1 MRYAVRMKLAAVGA
15 VVLGGLVMACGA
27 AADDVGVASDLAAAS
42 TTRVLLAP
50 LTEAS
55 RASCREAAQTVYC
68 SEADARAAIAA
79 CSPGAASAVTV
90 DVRKGAC
97 RKGERVYP
105 TAASC
110 AQPVELNCAF
120 YAGCLER
127 SIPCGNDGYALAF
140 GEKYC
145 TAFRSAHLSPA
156 GQKWMG
162 GVMHCLQEEL
172 VPELPG
178 RFAQSRADAATCK
191 TTFDTA
197 FASHPRCYAAE
208 DNSIC
213 FLPVADLF
221 AITHTIGL
229 EEIFTRRTSSQVLST
244 AAMCVGQITSRLFG
258 FGRSTTQRS
267 HEAAP
272 GALEVDEAAR
282 LELQRD
288 FWTTQAAAEQN

>member
-1 MRYAVRMKLAAVGA
+1 MKLAAVGA

-27 AADDVGVASDLAAAS
+27 APDDAGVDADLAAAS

-145 TAFRSAHLSPA
+145 TAFRNARLSAA

-178 RFAQSRADAATCK
+178 RFTQSRADAATCK

-213 FLPVADLF
+213 FLPVADLL

-229 EEIFTRRTSSQVLST
+229 EELFTRRTSSQVLST

-272 GALEVDEAAR
+272 GALEVDEAAQ

-288 FWTTQAAAEQN
+288 FWTTQAAAEQD

>member
-1 MRYAVRMKLAAVGA
+1 MKLASLA
-15 VVLGGLVMACGA
+15 VLGALTAACGGAPDESTGADEA
-27 AADDVGVASDLAAAS
+27 AVS

-55 RASCREAAQTVYC
+55 RVSCREAAQAVYC
-68 SEADARAAIAA
+68 SETEARAAIAA
-79 CSPGAASAVTV
+79 CSPGAASAVTF

-97 RKGERVYP
+97 RKGDRVYP

-110 AQPVELNCAF
+110 AQPQELNCAF

-127 SIPCGNDGYALAF
+127 SISCGNGGYALAF

-145 TAFRSAHLSPA
+145 TAFRSARLSAA

-172 VPELPG
+172 VPVLPG
-178 RFAQSRADAATCK
+178 RFAQSRADAATC
-191 TTFDTA
+191 TRTFDAA

-229 EEIFTRRTSSQVLST
+229 EELFTRRTAGQVLST
-244 AAMCVGQITSRLFG
+244 AALCVGQITSRLFG
-258 FGRSTTQRS
+258 FGRASAQRS
-267 HEAAP
+267 RDERVQ
-272 GALEVDEAAR
+272 LEE
-282 LELQRD
+282 QRD
-288 FWTTQAAAEQN
+288 FWTAETSREENR

>member
-1 MRYAVRMKLAAVGA
+1 MKLAAVGA

-27 AADDVGVASDLAAAS
+27 APDDAGVDSDLAAAS

-79 CSPGAASAVTV
+79 CSAGAASAVTF

-127 SIPCGNDGYALAF
+127 SIPCGEGGYALAF

-145 TAFRSAHLSPA
+145 TAFRSAHLSAA
-156 GQKWMG
+156 GQKWMA

-229 EEIFTRRTSSQVLST
+229 EELFTRRTSSQVLST

-272 GALEVDEAAR
+272 GALEVDER
-282 LELQRD
+282 TQLELQRD

>member
-1 MRYAVRMKLAAVGA
+1 MVACSAAP
-15 VVLGGLVMACGA
+15 
-27 AADDVGVASDLAAAS
+27 DDVTSDEAAAS

-50 LTEAS
+50 LTEAA
-55 RASCREAAQTVYC
+55 RASCRDAAQTVYC
-68 SEADARAAIAA
+68 SEADARAAVAA
-79 CSPGAASAVTV
+79 CSPGSASAVSL

-105 TAASC
+105 TASSC
-110 AQPVELNCAF
+110 AAPLELNCAF

-145 TAFRSAHLSPA
+145 TAFRSARLSPA
-156 GQKWMG
+156 GARWMA

-172 VPELPG
+172 VSELPG
-178 RFAQSRADAATCK
+178 RFAQSPAGAATCK
-191 TTFDTA
+191 ATFDVA

-229 EEIFTRRTSSQVLST
+229 EELFTRRTSSQVLST

-258 FGRSTTQRS
+258 FGRSSTQRS
-267 HEAAP
+267 HEATP
-272 GALEVDEAAR
+272 GALEAAER
-282 LELQRD
+282 AELELQRD
-288 FWTTQAAAEQN
+288 FWATRAAAERQN